1 MTTPMPDSEFFHRT
15 ELAQTY
21 ADDALDTSLG
31 RSGGLFLAAPRRT
44 GKSTFVRQ
52 DLVPALRGRGVGV
65 IYVDLWVDKTKDP
78 ALLIANAVRDEL
90 KKDDGAITKLA
101 RKAGLGK
108 FTLGALGSGLNF
120 DLSQVGLSTD
130 ATLAD
135 ALKALSNAN
144 GQAIVLVIDEAQ
156 QALTTSDGIN
166 ALFALKAARDELN
179 LAGTG
184 LQVIATGSNRDKL
197 AMLVNGREQ
206 PFFGATLV
214 DFPKLGLAYIEW
226 LCKRS
231 KIALDPAKTL
241 GVFKEAG
248 SRPEMILPAMRK
260 VRLMQSTEPDAGGT
274 DSSLDTSFARLVREH
289 IAAAKDDF
297 FHTLT
302 SLPPLQAA
310 LLRELAVDAQQPPA
324 AERVGVF
331 SGAMVSRLKA
341 RIEAELQSDD
351 SVQVD
356 TSAIQNALDVLR
368 DKNFL
373 WRSQRGAY
381 WLEDDQ
387 LVSWLAGSV

>member
-1 MTTPMPDSEFFHRT
+1 MTTPTPDSEFFHRT

-120 DLSQVGLSTD
+120 DLSQVGLSAD

-179 LAGTG
+179 LAGAG

-241 GVFKEAG
+241 DVFKEAG

-260 VRLMQSTEPDAGGT
+260 VRLMQSSEPDAAGA
-274 DSSLDTSFARLVREH
+274 DSTLDASFARLVREH

-310 LLRELAVDAQQPPA
+310 MLRELAVDAQQPPA

-341 RIEAELQSDD
+341 RIKAELQSDD

-387 LVSWLAGSV
+387 LVSWLAGSA